1 MKISVKS
8 HLHLNI
14 SDLRITDGF
23 IANYINRQ
31 IIVMVALTGFAF
43 SLYVIPHCPTQL
55 LFFVV
60 GGVFGFSSGLYDAA
74 QVVWII
80 EIWQEK
86 AGPFIL
92 SQHFF
97 YAVGATIPSLVIAP
111 FLVERDTSIIATTSR
126 IYIPFT
132 ILGAI
137 TTSAL
142 LFQLLLFIFCRYYT
156 PPMYVS
162 KNNDENMGDSTQ
174 TDLNSSDAKIF
185 GINVNKL
192 KLIVVTSVFLGA
204 HQGMEACTQ
213 QFIPIFGQYSD
224 LKLTESASAYVLT
237 GLTAAYAVGRGLGVI
252 IIFKI
257 RPEIIICINFVLIL
271 IANCI
276 LLIWANNNLTM
287 FWISS
292 IMIGSGFATMF
303 PTFCAFMEKYLVFTN
318 AIGSIICVVA
328 SVFASTYPLIVGHLI
343 KERAVVLSYTNFFST
358 VVCILA
364 MISGYFLVR
373 RIKVRV

>member
-1 MKISVKS
+1 MT
-8 HLHLNI
+8 
-14 SDLRITDGF
+14 TDGF
-23 IANYINRQ
+23 IANYMNRQ
-31 IIVMVALTGFAF
+31 IIVMAALAGIAF
-43 SLYVIPHCPTQL
+43 SLYMIPHCPTQMV
-55 LFFVV
+55 FFVV
-60 GGVFGFSSGLYDAA
+60 GAVFGLASGLYDAA

-92 SQHFF
+92 SQHLF
-97 YAVGATIPSLVIAP
+97 YAIGANIPSLVIAP
-111 FLVERDTSIIATTSR
+111 FLDEHDTLITERSSR

-137 TTSAL
+137 STSAL
-142 LFQLLLFIFCRYYT
+142 LFQLLLFIFCRYYK

-162 KNNDENMGDSTQ
+162 KNNDDVSTR
-174 TDLNSSDAKIF
+174 TDVNATDAKIF

-192 KLIVVTSVFLGA
+192 KLIAVTSVFLGA

-237 GLTAAYAVGRGLGVI
+237 SLTAAYAVGRAIGVI
-252 IIFKI
+252 IIFKV
-257 RPEIIICINFVLIL
+257 RPEIIICINFVLIFV
-271 IANCI
+271 ANCI
-276 LLIWANNNLTM
+276 LLIWASNNLTM
-287 FWISS
+287 FWIGC
-292 IMIGSGFATMF
+292 IMIGAGFSTMF

-318 AIGSIICVVA
+318 AVGSIVCVVA

-343 KERAVVLSYTNFFST
+343 KERAVVLTYTNFFST

-364 MISGYFLVR
+364 MISGYLLVR